1 MISLGDAIGYLT
13 LDTSGLSDGLS
24 SAVRDLREFRQNAE
38 DSGSRVTALS
48 STFGKVG
55 STLTTTLTLPLVG
68 AGAAFVNYAS
78 DMENALTKIQTQT
91 GSTTEEMEAYE
102 QSLKNIYSGGYGES
116 FEDVADA
123 ISEVSKQMDSL
134 DSEGIESAT
143 QDALVLRDAF
153 EYDVSE
159 SVRAADTLMTNFGVT
174 SEEAFNLIATGAQN
188 GLDYSG
194 ELLDSINEYSV
205 QFKKVGM
212 DADDMFNLFQIGMES
227 GSFNLDKLG
236 DAVKEFSIRVI
247 DASDTTNE
255 GLQMIG
261 LDVDE
266 TVSKFEQGGDAAR
279 EAFMQVIDG
288 LEAMESPFE
297 QSIAGV
303 DLFGTMW
310 EDLGPEVVLSFND
323 ITDAAYATSD
333 AIGAMDTAQ
342 TETLSGAVTRLKN
355 NFQILAAE
363 LGESIAPIVGRI
375 ADAFASLAQKFSG
388 LSDGTQRFIVIIGSI
403 AAAVGPVLIIVGKV
417 ITAVQTLIPVIQTI
431 VTVITKINPIIAIIT
446 TAVGLLFAA
455 WNTNFMGIQEK
466 TQQVFTFLQGLFQSF
481 ISIIQTV
488 WTTFVNALQTIWS
501 GIWDSIVLIFNTI
514 KDNIL
519 LVLDTFIAIFTGDW
533 STAWEN
539 IKLIFQNTWNMI
551 KGVAENIWNIIKSLF
566 GDFLNSLVSALKSI
580 GSSLLSAAESAFNAI
595 KEGFQTVWEAITG
608 WFSKAVEDPVG
619 AVEDLG
625 SALFNAGKAA
635 FNKLWDGFKA
645 VWNKITGW
653 VEDIFG
659 WISDKFSAI
668 RDKAAGIREES
679 NNARSADTNGSYA
692 VGLSYV
698 PYNGFVAKLHEG
710 ERILTK
716 QEAQDYNSRRISSGG
731 DTYNFYSQA
740 KLTPAEAAR
749 EMKKAKREL
758 MLGFY

>member
-24 SAVRDLREFRQNAE
+24 SAIRDLREFRQNAE

-48 STFGKVG
+48 STLSKVG

-78 DMENALTKIQTQT
+78 DMENALAKIQNQT

-116 FEDVADA
+116 FDDVADA
-123 ISEVSKQMDSL
+123 ISEVSKQMEGL
-134 DSEGIESAT
+134 DSSGIENAT
-143 QDALVLRDAF
+143 KDALLLRDAF
-153 EYDVSE
+153 DYDVSE
-159 SVRAADTLMTNFGVT
+159 SVRAADTLMTNFGV
-174 SEEAFNLIATGAQN
+174 SSDEAFNLIATGAQN

-194 ELLDSINEYSV
+194 ELLDTINEYSV

-212 DADDMFNLFQIGMES
+212 DADDMFNILQTGAEN
-227 GSFNLDKLG
+227 GSWNLDKLG
-236 DAVKEFSIRVI
+236 DAIKELSVRVV
-247 DASDTTNE
+247 DGSDTTAE
-255 GLQMIG
+255 GLTAIG
-261 LDVDE
+261 LNVDE
-266 TVSKFEQGGDAAR
+266 ISQKFGQGGEAAN
-279 EAFMQVIDG
+279 EAFNQIIDG
-288 LEAMESPFE
+288 LASMEDPV
-297 QSIAGV
+297 QQNIAGV
-303 DLFGTMW
+303 NLFGTMW
-310 EDLGPEVVLSFND
+310 EDLGPEVVLSFQD
-323 ITDAAYATSD
+323 ISDAAYATSD
-333 AIGAMDTAQ
+333 AMGAIDSTKA
-342 TETLSGAVTRLKN
+342 ETLSGAVARLKN
-355 NFQILAAE
+355 NFQLLAAE
-363 LGESIAPIVGRI
+363 LGESIAPIVGKI
-375 ADAFASLAQKFSG
+375 ADVFASLAQKFSS

-403 AAAVGPVLIIVGKV
+403 AAAVGPVLIIVSKV

-431 VTVITKINPIIAIIT
+431 VTIISKINPIIAIIT

-455 WNTNFMGIQEK
+455 WNTNFMGIQQK
-466 TQQVFTFLQGLFQSF
+466 TQEVFTILQSLFQTF

-501 GIWDSIVLIFNTI
+501 GIWGSIVLIFNTI

-539 IKLIFQNTWNMI
+539 IKLIFENTWNMI

-566 GDFLNSLVSALKSI
+566 GDFLNSLVSTLKSI

-595 KEGFQTVWEAITG
+595 KEGFQTVWETITE

-625 SALFNAGKAA
+625 SALFDAGKAA
-635 FNKLWDGFKA
+635 FTRLWDGFKSI
-645 VWNKITGW
+645 WSKITGW
-653 VEDIFG
+653 VDDVFG
-659 WISDKFSAI
+659 WISDKLSAI
-668 RDKAAGIREES
+668 RDKAASIRNEA
-679 NNARSADTNGSYA
+679 NSAGGSDTNGSYA

-716 QEAQDYNSRRISSGG
+716 QEAQDYNSKRISSGG